1 MKFWKYSRVAL
12 ALIGSV
18 VLGLSITCCGVYTT
32 GYMYVTGA
40 QFNQIGAYK
49 IDHDF
54 GYLTPVTGS
63 PFANAGGIPM
73 QAAIIPGGRFLAV
86 VSQGT
91 KGVVGSGNVSIYTIG
106 GGGVIAF
113 QHTYFTSGINPVAL
127 ALAPA
132 GNYLFVLDQVA
143 PPDYINGVDQNAGRG
158 DVTVFAIDPSSGKL
172 TLITNQNTF
181 NTNGSQL
188 PYFTVN
194 YNPVQLVAAGGYLYV
209 LDQAYNPNLVTPP
222 PACVKAPSTSPCV
235 TPDVFLYAINTTDG
249 QLTLTQNAPLTL
261 GIQPGAASTIA
272 LSAGGK
278 YVYIADNALGANPG
292 RILPFQIGPGGVL
305 QILVGGPTNNVP
317 PITPNVP
324 NTLYP
329 DAIIS
334 NSNAQFLYVANYG
347 PNSIFQPNSSISAFT
362 ISTANGQLQQLPVS
376 SGSNPFPTGSGPVWM
391 AIDPTNQYLYTA
403 DHNSNTITGH
413 IMGATNGQ
421 LSDMFKGTTFPT
433 VGQPTFVVVTS
444 RTY

>member
-63 PFANAGGIPM
+63 PFGNAGGTPV
-73 QAAIIPGGRFLAV
+73 QEAIIPGGRFLAV

-91 KGVVGSGNVSIYTIG
+91 PGVAGTGSVSIYSIG

-113 QHTYFTSGINPVAL
+113 QHSYFTSGINPVAIG
-127 ALAPA
+127 LAPA
-132 GNYLFVLDQVA
+132 GNYLYVLDQMA
-143 PPDYINGVDQNAGRG
+143 PPDVVGGVDQNAGRG
-158 DVTVFAIDPSSGKL
+158 DVTVFAIDGSSGKL

-181 NTNGSQL
+181 NTNGTQL

-194 YNPVQLVAAGGYLYV
+194 YNPVQLVTASGFLYV
-209 LDQAYNPNLVTPP
+209 LDQAYNPNLAKP
-222 PACVKAPSTSPCV
+222 PAACVNAPPTSACV
-235 TPDVFLYAINTTDG
+235 TPDVFLYAINTSNG

-261 GIQPGAASTIA
+261 GMPPGAASTIA
-272 LSAGGK
+272 LAAGGK
-278 YVYIADNALGANPG
+278 YVYITDNGTQPNGQVQGSG
-292 RILPFQIGPGGVL
+292 RILPFTIGSGGVL
-305 QILVGGPTNNVP
+305 QSLVGGPTNN
-317 PITPNVP
+317 IANVS
-324 NTLYP
+324 YP
-329 DAIIS
+329 DAVIS

-347 PNSIFQPNSSISAFT
+347 PSSIFQPNSAISAFT

-376 SGSNPFPTGSGPVWM
+376 SGSNPFQTGSGPLWM
-391 AIDPTNQYLYTA
+391 VIDPTNQYLYTA
-403 DHNSNTITGH
+403 DHNSNTVTGH

-421 LSDMFKGTTFPT
+421 LSNMFKGTTFPT
-433 VGQPTFVVVTS
+433 VGQPTFAVVS
-444 RTY
+444 GRTY

>member
-63 PFANAGGIPM
+63 PFANAGGTPM
-73 QAAIIPGGRFLAV
+73 QEAVIPGGRYLAV

-91 KGVVGSGNVSIYTIG
+91 RGVAGTGSVSIYSIG

-113 QHTYFTSGINPVAL
+113 QHTYFTSGINPVAI
-127 ALAPA
+127 AIAPA
-132 GNYLFVLDQVA
+132 GNYLYVLDQLA
-143 PPDYINGVDQNAGRG
+143 PPDVINGVDQNAGRG
-158 DVTVFAIDPSSGKL
+158 DVTVFAINGASGKL

-181 NTNGSQL
+181 NTNGTQL

-194 YNPVQLVAAGGYLYV
+194 YNPVMLVPAGGYLYI

-222 PACVKAPSTSPCV
+222 AACVNAPPTSSCV
-235 TPDVFLYAINTTDG
+235 TPDVFLYAINTSNG

-261 GIQPGAASTIA
+261 GIQPGAASTIGLA
-272 LSAGGK
+272 TGGK
-278 YVYIADNALGANPG
+278 YLYILDTALGVNSG
-292 RILPFQIGPGGVL
+292 RILPFTIGGGGVL
-305 QILVGGPTNNVP
+305 QSLVGGPTNN
-317 PITPNVP
+317 IANV
-324 NTLYP
+324 TYP
-329 DAIIS
+329 DAVIA

-347 PNSIFQPNSSISAFT
+347 PSSIFQPNSAISAFT
-362 ISTANGQLQQLPVS
+362 ISTANGQLQPLPVS
-376 SGSNPFPTGSGPVWM
+376 SGSNPFQTGSGPIWM
-391 AIDPTNQYLYTA
+391 VIDPTNQYLYTA
-403 DHNSNTITGH
+403 DHNSNTITGR

-421 LSDMFKGTTFPT
+421 LSSMFKGTTFPT
-433 VGQPTFVVVTS
+433 VGQPTFAVVS
-444 RTY
+444 GRTY

>member
-18 VLGLSITCCGVYTT
+18 ALGLSITCCGVYTT

-63 PFANAGGIPM
+63 PFGNAGGTPV
-73 QAAIIPGGRFLAV
+73 QEAIIPGGRFLAV

-91 KGVVGSGNVSIYTIG
+91 PGVAGTGSVSIYSIG

-113 QHTYFTSGINPVAL
+113 QHSYFTSGINPVAI

-132 GNYLFVLDQVA
+132 GNYLYVLDQMA
-143 PPDYINGVDQNAGRG
+143 PPDVVGGVDQNAGRG
-158 DVTVFAIDPSSGKL
+158 DVTVFAIDGSSGKL

-181 NTNGSQL
+181 NTNGTQL

-194 YNPVQLVAAGGYLYV
+194 YNPVQLVTASGFLYV

-222 PACVKAPSTSPCV
+222 AACVNAPPTSACV
-235 TPDVFLYAINTTDG
+235 TPDVFLYAINTSNG

-272 LSAGGK
+272 LAAGGK
-278 YVYIADNALGANPG
+278 YVYITDNALCANSG
-292 RILPFQIGPGGVL
+292 RILPFTIGSGGVL
-305 QILVGGPTNNVP
+305 QSLVGGPTNN
-317 PITPNVP
+317 IANVS
-324 NTLYP
+324 YP
-329 DAIIS
+329 DAVIS

-347 PNSIFQPNSSISAFT
+347 PSSIFQPNSAISAFT

-376 SGSNPFPTGSGPVWM
+376 SGSNPFQTGSGPVWM
-391 AIDPTNQYLYTA
+391 VIDPTNQYLYTA
-403 DHNSNTITGH
+403 DHNSNTVTGH

-421 LSDMFKGTTFPT
+421 LSNMFKGTTFPT
-433 VGQPTFVVVTS
+433 VGQPTFAVVS
-444 RTY
+444 GRTY

>member
-1 MKFWKYSRVAL
+1 MKFWKHSRVAL

-18 VLGLSITCCGVYTT
+18 ILGLSVTCCGTYTT

-63 PFANAGGIPM
+63 PFSNAGGTPM
-73 QAAIIPGGRFLAV
+73 QEAVIPGGRYLAV

-91 KGVVGSGNVSIYTIG
+91 AGIAGSGSVSIYSIG

-113 QHTYFTSGINPVAL
+113 QHTYFTSGINPVAI

-132 GNYLFVLDQVA
+132 GNYLYVLDQIA
-143 PPDYINGVDQNAGRG
+143 PPDVVNGVDQNVGRG
-158 DVTVFAIDPSSGKL
+158 DVTVFAINSSSGKL

-181 NTNGSQL
+181 NTNGTQL

-194 YNPVQLVAAGGYLYV
+194 YNPVQMVTASGYLYV
-209 LDQAYNPNLVTPP
+209 LDQAYNANLVTPP
-222 PACVKAPSTSPCV
+222 TACVTAPIPTACT
-235 TPDVFLYAINTTDG
+235 TPDVFLYAINTSNG

-261 GIQPGAASTIA
+261 GLEPGAASTIA
-272 LSAGGK
+272 LAAGGK
-278 YVYIADNALGANPG
+278 YVYITDNGTQANGQIQGSG
-292 RILPFQIGPGGVL
+292 RILPFTVGSGGVL
-305 QILVGGPTNNVP
+305 QSLVGGPTDNIANVS
-317 PITPNVP
+317 
-324 NTLYP
+324 YP
-329 DAIIS
+329 DAVIS

-347 PNSIFQPNSSISAFT
+347 PSSIFQPNSAISAFT
-362 ISTANGQLQQLPVS
+362 ISTANGQLQNLPVS
-376 SGSNPFPTGSGPVWM
+376 SGSNPFQTGSGPIWM
-391 AIDPTNQYLYTA
+391 VIDPTNQYLYTA
-403 DHNSNTITGH
+403 DHNSNTVTGH

-421 LSDMFKGTTFPT
+421 LSSMFKGTTFTT
-433 VGQPTFVVVTS
+433 VGQPTYAVVS
-444 RTY
+444 GRTY

>member
-18 VLGLSITCCGVYTT
+18 VLGLSITCCGVYTS

-40 QFNQIGAYK
+40 QFNQIGGYK

-63 PFANAGGIPM
+63 PFANAGGTPE
-73 QAAIIPGGRFLAV
+73 QEAIIPGGRFLAV

-91 KGVVGSGNVSIYTIG
+91 KGVAGTGSVSIYSIG

-113 QHTYFTSGINPVAL
+113 QHTYFTSGINPVAI

-132 GNYLFVLDQVA
+132 GNYLYVLDQVA
-143 PPDYINGVDQNAGRG
+143 PPDVINGVDQNAGRG
-158 DVTVFAIDPSSGKL
+158 DVTVFSIDPSSGKL

-181 NTNGSQL
+181 NTNGTQL

-194 YNPVQLVAAGGYLYV
+194 YNPVQMVTALGFLYV

-222 PACVKAPSTSPCV
+222 SACVNAPPTSPCV
-235 TPDVFLYAINTTDG
+235 TPDVFLYAVNTSNG

-272 LSAGGK
+272 LAAGGK

-292 RILPFQIGPGGVL
+292 RILPFTVGNGGVL
-305 QILVGGPTNNVP
+305 QSLVGGPIDNLANV
-317 PITPNVP
+317 T
-324 NTLYP
+324 YP
-329 DAIIS
+329 DAILS
-334 NSNAQFLYVANYG
+334 NSNAQFLYVANRG
-347 PNSIFQPNSSISAFT
+347 PSNITQSNSSISAFT
-362 ISTANGQLQQLPVS
+362 ISTANGQLQPLATATQ
-376 SGSNPFPTGSGPVWM
+376 NPFSTGGGPVWM
-391 AIDPTNQYLYTA
+391 VIDPTNQYLYTA
-403 DHNSNTITGH
+403 DHDTNSVTGK
-413 IMGATNGQ
+413 IMDATHGL
-421 LSDMFKGTTFPT
+421 LSNMFKGTTFQT
-433 VGQPTFVVVTS
+433 VGQPTYAVVTG

>member
-63 PFANAGGIPM
+63 PFANAGGVPVGEV
-73 QAAIIPGGRFLAV
+73 IIPGGRFLAV
-86 VSQGT
+86 ASQGT
-91 KGVVGSGNVSIYTIG
+91 LGQAGSGSVSIYSIG

-113 QHTYFTSGINPVAL
+113 QHTYFTSGINPVAV

-132 GNYLFVLDQVA
+132 GNYLYVLDQIA
-143 PPDYINGVDQNAGRG
+143 PPDVINGVDQNAGRG
-158 DVTVFAIDPSSGKL
+158 DVTVFAINSSSGKL

-181 NTNGSQL
+181 NTNGTQL

-194 YNPVQLVAAGGYLYV
+194 YNPVRMVTSTGYLYV

-222 PACVKAPSTSPCV
+222 PACVNAPPTSACV
-235 TPDVFLYAINTTDG
+235 TPDVFLYAANTSNG

-272 LSAGGK
+272 LAAGGQ
-278 YVYIADNALGANPG
+278 YIYITDNALGANSG
-292 RILPFQIGPGGVL
+292 RILPFTVGSSGVL
-305 QILVGGPTNNVP
+305 QSLVGGPTNNVP
-317 PITPNVP
+317 

-329 DAIIS
+329 DAVLS
-334 NSNAQFLYVANYG
+334 NSNNQFLYVANYG
-347 PNSIFQPNSSISAFT
+347 PNVITQGNSSISAFT

-376 SGSNPFPTGSGPVWM
+376 SSSNPFPTGSGPIWM
-391 AIDPTNQYLYTA
+391 VIDPTNQYLYTA
-403 DHNSNTITGH
+403 NYNDNTITGH

-421 LSDMFKGTTFPT
+421 LSNMFKGTTFPT
-433 VGQPTFVVVTS
+433 VGKPTYSVVTG

>member
-63 PFANAGGIPM
+63 PFANAGGTPV
-73 QAAIIPGGRFLAV
+73 QAAIIPGGRYLAV

-91 KGVVGSGNVSIYTIG
+91 PGVAGTGSVSIYSIG

-113 QHTYFTSGINPVAL
+113 QHSYFTSGINPVAI

-132 GNYLFVLDQVA
+132 GNYLYVLDQMA
-143 PPDYINGVDQNAGRG
+143 PPDVVNKVDQNAGRG
-158 DVTVFAIDPSSGKL
+158 DVTVFAIDGSSGKL

-181 NTNGSQL
+181 NTNGTQL

-194 YNPVQLVAAGGYLYV
+194 YNPVQMVTASGFLYV
-209 LDQAYNPNLVTPP
+209 LDQGYNASLATPTPP
-222 PACVKAPSTSPCV
+222 AACVNAPAGSPCA
-235 TPDVFLYAINTTDG
+235 TPDVFLYAINTSNG

-261 GIQPGAASTIA
+261 AVQAGAASTIA
-272 LSAGGK
+272 LGGSGK
-278 YVYIADNALGANPG
+278 YVYVTDNALGASSG
-292 RILPFQIGPGGVL
+292 RILPFTIGSGGVL
-305 QILVGGPTNNVP
+305 QSLVGGPTNNVP
-317 PITPNVP
+317 NV
-324 NTLYP
+324 TYP
-329 DAIIS
+329 DAVIA

-347 PNSIFQPNSSISAFT
+347 PSSIFQGNSSISAFT

-376 SGSNPFPTGSGPVWM
+376 SGSNPFQTGAGPIWM
-391 AIDPTNQYLYTA
+391 VIDPTNQYLYTA
-403 DHNSNTITGH
+403 DHNSNTVTGH

-421 LSDMFKGTTFPT
+421 LSNLFKGTTFPT
-433 VGQPTFVVVTS
+433 VGQPTFAVVTG

>member
-32 GYMYVTGA
+32 GYMFVTGA

-63 PFANAGGIPM
+63 PFANAGGVPM
-73 QAAIIPGGRFLAV
+73 QAAIIPGGRYLAV

-91 KGVVGSGNVSIYTIG
+91 QGVAGTGSVSIYSIG

-113 QHTYFTSGINPVAL
+113 QHTYFTSGINPVAIG
-127 ALAPA
+127 LAPA
-132 GNYLFVLDQVA
+132 GNYLYVLDQIA
-143 PPDYINGVDQNAGRG
+143 PPDVVNNVDQNAGRG
-158 DVTVFAIDPSSGKL
+158 DVTVFAIDGASGKL

-181 NTNGSQL
+181 NTNGTQL

-194 YNPVQLVAAGGYLYV
+194 YNPVQLVTAGGYLYV

-222 PACVKAPSTSPCV
+222 QACVNAPPTSSCV
-235 TPDVFLYAINTTDG
+235 TPDVFLYAINTSNG

-261 GIQPGAASTIA
+261 GLPPGSASTIA
-272 LSAGGK
+272 LAAGGK
-278 YVYIADNALGANPG
+278 YVYITDNGTQANGQVVGSG
-292 RILPFQIGPGGVL
+292 RILPFTIGPSGVL
-305 QILVGGPTNNVP
+305 QSLVGGPTNN
-317 PITPNVP
+317 IANVA
-324 NTLYP
+324 LP
-329 DAIIS
+329 DAVIS
-334 NSNAQFLYVANYG
+334 NSNAQFLYVADYAAS
-347 PNSIFQPNSSISAFT
+347 SIFQQGSAISAFT
-362 ISTANGQLQQLPVS
+362 ISTANGQLQPLPVS
-376 SGSNPFPTGSGPVWM
+376 SGSNPVQTGSGPIWM
-391 AIDPTNQYLYTA
+391 VIDPTNQYLYTA

-421 LSDMFKGTTFPT
+421 LSNMFKGTTFPT
-433 VGQPTFVVVTS
+433 VGQPTFAVVS
-444 RTY
+444 GRTY

>member
-18 VLGLSITCCGVYTT
+18 ALGLSITCCGVYTS

-40 QFNQIGAYK
+40 QFNQIGGYK

-63 PFANAGGIPM
+63 PFANAGGTPL
-73 QAAIIPGGRFLAV
+73 QEAVIPGGRFLAV

-91 KGVVGSGNVSIYTIG
+91 PGIAGSGSVSIYSIG

-113 QHTYFTSGINPVAL
+113 QHTYFTSGINPVAA

-132 GNYLFVLDQVA
+132 GNYLYVLDQIA
-143 PPDYINGVDQNAGRG
+143 PPDVINGVDQNAGRG
-158 DVTVFAIDPSSGKL
+158 DVTVFAINSSSGKL

-181 NTNGSQL
+181 NTNGTQL

-194 YNPVQLVAAGGYLYV
+194 YNPVQLVTASGFLYV

-222 PACVKAPSTSPCV
+222 AACVNAPPTSACV
-235 TPDVFLYAINTTDG
+235 TPDVFLCAINTSNG

-261 GIQPGAASTIA
+261 GIPPGAASTIA
-272 LSAGGK
+272 LAAGGK
-278 YVYIADNALGANPG
+278 YVYVADNGIQDNGQVAGSG
-292 RILPFQIGPGGVL
+292 RILPFTVGSGGVL
-305 QILVGGPTNNVP
+305 QSLVGGPVDN
-317 PITPNVP
+317 IPNV
-324 NTLYP
+324 TYP
-329 DAIIS
+329 DAVLS

-347 PNSIFQPNSSISAFT
+347 PNSITQPNSA
-362 ISTANGQLQQLPVS
+362 
-376 SGSNPFPTGSGPVWM
+376 
-391 AIDPTNQYLYTA
+391 
-403 DHNSNTITGH
+403 
-413 IMGATNGQ
+413 
-421 LSDMFKGTTFPT
+421 
-433 VGQPTFVVVTS
+433 
-444 RTY
+444 

>member
-63 PFANAGGIPM
+63 PFSNAGGTPM
-73 QAAIIPGGRFLAV
+73 QEAVIPGGRYLAV

-91 KGVVGSGNVSIYTIG
+91 VGQAGSGSVSIYSIG

-113 QHTYFTSGINPVAL
+113 QHTYFTSGINPVAI
-127 ALAPA
+127 AIAPA
-132 GNYLFVLDQVA
+132 GNYLYVLDQMA
-143 PPDYINGVDQNAGRG
+143 PPDVVNGVDQNAGRG
-158 DVTVFAIDPSSGKL
+158 DVTVFAINPSSGKL

-181 NTNGSQL
+181 NTNGTQL

-194 YNPVQLVAAGGYLYV
+194 YNPVQMVTASGYLYI
-209 LDQAYNPNLVTPP
+209 LDQAYNPSLVTPP
-222 PACVKAPSTSPCV
+222 TACVTAPIPVACT
-235 TPDVFLYAINTTDG
+235 TPDVFLYAINTSNG

-261 GIQPGAASTIA
+261 GIQAGAASTIA
-272 LSAGGK
+272 LAAGGK
-278 YVYIADNALGANPG
+278 YVYIVDILHSVRTPG
-292 RILPFQIGPGGVL
+292 RILPFTVGSGGVL
-305 QILVGGPTNNVP
+305 QSLVGGPTNNVAS
-317 PITPNVP
+317 IPNVAT
-324 NTLYP
+324 TLYP
-329 DAIIS
+329 DAVIS

-347 PNSIFQPNSSISAFT
+347 PNVITQANSSISAFT
-362 ISTANGQLQQLPVS
+362 ISTANGQLQHTTRFDFRQQPI
-376 SGSNPFPTGSGPVWM
+376 SNR
-391 AIDPTNQYLYTA
+391 I
-403 DHNSNTITGH
+403 
-413 IMGATNGQ
+413 
-421 LSDMFKGTTFPT
+421 GTDLD
-433 VGQPTFVVVTS
+433 GD
-444 RTY
+444 

>member
-18 VLGLSITCCGVYTT
+18 ALGLSITCCGVYTS
-32 GYMYVTGA
+32 GYMFVTGA

-63 PFANAGGIPM
+63 PFANAGGTPM
-73 QAAIIPGGRFLAV
+73 QEAIIPGGRFLAV

-91 KGVVGSGNVSIYTIG
+91 PGIAATGSVSIYTIG

-113 QHTYFTSGINPVAL
+113 QHTYFTSGINPVAI

-132 GNYLFVLDQVA
+132 GNFLYVLDQIA
-143 PPDYINGVDQNAGRG
+143 PPDVINGVDQNAGRG
-158 DVTVFAIDPSSGKL
+158 DVTVFSINSSSGKL

-181 NTNGSQL
+181 NTNGTQL

-194 YNPVQLVAAGGYLYV
+194 YNPVQMVTASGFLYV

-222 PACVKAPSTSPCV
+222 PDCVNAPPTSACV
-235 TPDVFLYAINTTDG
+235 TPDVFLYAINTSTG

-272 LSAGGK
+272 LGAGGK
-278 YVYIADNALGANPG
+278 YVYIVDNALGANPG
-292 RILPFQIGPGGVL
+292 RILPFTIGSGGVL
-305 QILVGGPTNNVP
+305 QSLVGGPTDNVP

-329 DAIIS
+329 DSVIS
-334 NSNAQFLYVANYG
+334 NSNAQFLYVANKG
-347 PNSIFQPNSSISAFT
+347 PNVITQGNSSISAFT
-362 ISTANGQLQQLPVS
+362 ISTANGQLQALPVS
-376 SGSNPFPTGSGPVWM
+376 SGSNPFQTGSGPVWM
-391 AIDPTNQYLYTA
+391 VIDPTNQYLYTA
-403 DHNSNTITGH
+403 DHNSNTVTGH

-421 LSDMFKGTTFPT
+421 LSNMFKGTTFPT
-433 VGQPTFVVVTS
+433 VGQPTYAVVS
-444 RTY
+444 GRTY

>member
-18 VLGLSITCCGVYTT
+18 VLGLGITCCGVYTT

-63 PFANAGGIPM
+63 PFGNSGGTPV
-73 QAAIIPGGRFLAV
+73 QAAVIPGGRYLAV

-91 KGVVGSGNVSIYTIG
+91 PGIAGTGSVSIYSIG

-113 QHTYFTSGINPVAL
+113 QHSYFTSGINPVAI

-132 GNYLFVLDQVA
+132 GNYLYVLDQMA
-143 PPDYINGVDQNAGRG
+143 PPDVVSGVDQNAGRG
-158 DVTVFAIDPSSGKL
+158 DVTVFAIDGTSGKL

-181 NTNGSQL
+181 NTNGTQL

-194 YNPVQLVAAGGYLYV
+194 YNPVMLVTAGGYLYV
-209 LDQAYNPNLVTPP
+209 LDQAYNPNLVKP
-222 PACVKAPSTSPCV
+222 PAACVNAPPTSACV
-235 TPDVFLYAINTTDG
+235 TPDVFLYAINTSNG

-272 LSAGGK
+272 VGAGGR
-278 YVYIADNALGANPG
+278 YIYIADNALGANSG
-292 RILPFQIGPGGVL
+292 RILPFTIGGGGVL
-305 QILVGGPTNNVP
+305 QSLVGGPTNN
-317 PITPNVP
+317 IPNV
-324 NTLYP
+324 TYP
-329 DAIIS
+329 DAVVS

-347 PNSIFQPNSSISAFT
+347 PSSIFQGNSSISAFT

-376 SGSNPFPTGSGPVWM
+376 SGSNPFQTGSGPIWM
-391 AIDPTNQYLYTA
+391 VIDPTNQYLYTA
-403 DHNSNTITGH
+403 DHNSNTVTGH

-421 LSDMFKGTTFPT
+421 LSNMFKGTTFPT
-433 VGQPTFVVVTS
+433 VGQPTFAVVTS

>member
-63 PFANAGGIPM
+63 PFSNAGGTPM
-73 QAAIIPGGRFLAV
+73 QEAVIPGGRYLAV

-91 KGVVGSGNVSIYTIG
+91 VGQAGSGSVSIYSIG

-113 QHTYFTSGINPVAL
+113 QHTYFTSGINPVAI
-127 ALAPA
+127 AIAPA
-132 GNYLFVLDQVA
+132 GNYLYVLDQMA
-143 PPDYINGVDQNAGRG
+143 PPDVVNGVDQNAGRG
-158 DVTVFAIDPSSGKL
+158 DVTVFAINPSSGKL

-181 NTNGSQL
+181 NTNGTQL

-194 YNPVQLVAAGGYLYV
+194 YNPVQMVTASGYLYI
-209 LDQAYNPNLVTPP
+209 LDQAYNPSLVTPP
-222 PACVKAPSTSPCV
+222 TACVTAPIPVACT
-235 TPDVFLYAINTTDG
+235 TPDVFLYAINTSNG

-261 GIQPGAASTIA
+261 GIQAGAASTIA
-272 LSAGGK
+272 LAAGGK
-278 YVYIADNALGANPG
+278 YVYITDTALGANSG
-292 RILPFQIGPGGVL
+292 RILPFTVGSGGVL
-305 QILVGGPTNNVP
+305 QSLVGGPTNN
-317 PITPNVP
+317 IANV
-324 NTLYP
+324 TYP
-329 DAIIS
+329 DSVIS

-347 PNSIFQPNSSISAFT
+347 PSSIFQPNSAISAFT
-362 ISTANGQLQQLPVS
+362 ISTANGQLQPLPVS
-376 SGSNPFPTGSGPVWM
+376 SGSNPFQTGSGPIWM
-391 AIDPTNQYLYTA
+391 VIDPTNQYLYTA
-403 DHNSNTITGH
+403 DHNSNTVTGH

-421 LSDMFKGTTFPT
+421 LSSMFKGTTFTT
-433 VGQPTFVVVTS
+433 VGQPTYAVVS
-444 RTY
+444 GRTY

>member
-63 PFANAGGIPM
+63 PFSNAGGVPM
-73 QAAIIPGGRFLAV
+73 QAAIIPGGRYLAV

-91 KGVVGSGNVSIYTIG
+91 VGQAGSGSVSIYSIG

-113 QHTYFTSGINPVAL
+113 QHTYFTSGINPVAI
-127 ALAPA
+127 AIAPA
-132 GNYLFVLDQVA
+132 GNFLYVLDQIA
-143 PPDYINGVDQNAGRG
+143 PPDVINGVDQNAGRG
-158 DVTVFAIDPSSGKL
+158 DVTVFSINASSGKL

-181 NTNGSQL
+181 NTNGTQL

-194 YNPVQLVAAGGYLYV
+194 YNPVMLVSASGYLYI

-222 PACVKAPSTSPCV
+222 PACVDAPPTSPCV
-235 TPDVFLYAINTTDG
+235 TPDVFLYAINTSNG

-272 LSAGGK
+272 LGAGGK
-278 YVYIADNALGANPG
+278 YVYITDNALGVNPG
-292 RILPFQIGPGGVL
+292 RILPFTVGSGGVL
-305 QILVGGPTNNVP
+305 QSLVGGPTNN
-317 PITPNVP
+317 IANVS
-324 NTLYP
+324 YP
-329 DAIIS
+329 DAVIS

-347 PNSIFQPNSSISAFT
+347 PSSIFQPNSAISAFT
-362 ISTANGQLQQLPVS
+362 ISTANGQLQNLPVS
-376 SGSNPFPTGSGPVWM
+376 SGSNPFQTGSGPVWM
-391 AIDPTNQYLYTA
+391 VIDPTNQYLYTA
-403 DHNSNTITGH
+403 DHNSNTVTGH

-421 LSDMFKGTTFPT
+421 LSSMFKGTTFPT
-433 VGQPTFVVVTS
+433 VGQPTFAVVTG

>member
-63 PFANAGGIPM
+63 PFSNAGGTPM
-73 QAAIIPGGRFLAV
+73 QEAVIPGGRYLAV

-91 KGVVGSGNVSIYTIG
+91 VGQAGSGSVSIYSIG

-113 QHTYFTSGINPVAL
+113 QHTYFTSGINPVAI
-127 ALAPA
+127 AIAPA
-132 GNYLFVLDQVA
+132 GNYLYVLDQMA
-143 PPDYINGVDQNAGRG
+143 PPDVVNGVDQNAGRG
-158 DVTVFAIDPSSGKL
+158 DVTVFAINPSSGKL

-181 NTNGSQL
+181 NTNGTQL

-194 YNPVQLVAAGGYLYV
+194 YNPVQMVTASGYLYI
-209 LDQAYNPNLVTPP
+209 LDQAYNPSLVTPP
-222 PACVKAPSTSPCV
+222 TACVTAPIPIACT
-235 TPDVFLYAINTTDG
+235 TPDVFLYAINTSNG

-261 GIQPGAASTIA
+261 GIQAGAASTIA
-272 LSAGGK
+272 LAAGGK
-278 YVYIADNALGANPG
+278 YVYITDTALGANSG
-292 RILPFQIGPGGVL
+292 RILPFTVGSGGVL
-305 QILVGGPTNNVP
+305 QSLVGGPTNN
-317 PITPNVP
+317 IANV
-324 NTLYP
+324 TYP
-329 DAIIS
+329 DSVIS

-347 PNSIFQPNSSISAFT
+347 PSSIFQPNSAISAFT
-362 ISTANGQLQQLPVS
+362 ISTANGQLQALPVS
-376 SGSNPFPTGSGPVWM
+376 SGSNPFQTGSGPIWM
-391 AIDPTNQYLYTA
+391 VIDPTNQYLYTA
-403 DHNSNTITGH
+403 DHNSNTVTGH

-421 LSDMFKGTTFPT
+421 LSSMFKGTTFPT
-433 VGQPTFVVVTS
+433 VGQPTYAVVS
-444 RTY
+444 GRTY

>member
-18 VLGLSITCCGVYTT
+18 VLGLSITCCGVYTS

-63 PFANAGGIPM
+63 PFANAGGTPI
-73 QAAIIPGGRFLAV
+73 QEAIIPGGRFLAV

-91 KGVVGSGNVSIYTIG
+91 PGVAGTGSVSIYSIG

-113 QHTYFTSGINPVAL
+113 QHTYFTSGINPVAIG
-127 ALAPA
+127 LAPA
-132 GNYLFVLDQVA
+132 GNYLYVLDQMA
-143 PPDYINGVDQNAGRG
+143 PPDVVNGVDQNAGRG
-158 DVTVFAIDPSSGKL
+158 DVTVFSINATTGKL

-181 NTNGSQL
+181 NTTGTQL

-194 YNPVQLVAAGGYLYV
+194 YNPVMLVTASGFLYV
-209 LDQAYNPNLVTPP
+209 LDQAYNPSLVTPP
-222 PACVKAPSTSPCV
+222 PACVNAPPTSACV
-235 TPDVFLYAINTTDG
+235 TPDVFLYAINTTNG

-272 LSAGGK
+272 LAAGGK
-278 YVYIADNALGANPG
+278 YVYITDNALGANSG
-292 RILPFQIGPGGVL
+292 RILPFTVGTGGVL
-305 QILVGGPTNNVP
+305 QSLVGGPVDNIANVS
-317 PITPNVP
+317 
-324 NTLYP
+324 LP
-329 DAIIS
+329 DAVIS

-347 PNSIFQPNSSISAFT
+347 PSSIFQPNSAISAFT
-362 ISTANGQLQQLPVS
+362 ISTANGQLQPLPVS
-376 SGSNPFPTGSGPVWM
+376 SGSNPFPTGSGPIWM
-391 AIDPTNQYLYTA
+391 VIDPTNQYLYTA
-403 DHNSNTITGH
+403 DHNSNTVTGH

-421 LSDMFKGTTFPT
+421 LSNMFKGTTFPT
-433 VGQPTFVVVTS
+433 VGQPTFAVVS
-444 RTY
+444 GRTY

>member
-32 GYMYVTGA
+32 GYMFVTGA

-63 PFANAGGIPM
+63 PFANAGGVPM

-91 KGVVGSGNVSIYTIG
+91 QGVAGTGSVSIYSIG

-113 QHTYFTSGINPVAL
+113 QHTYFTSGINPVAIG
-127 ALAPA
+127 LAPA
-132 GNYLFVLDQVA
+132 GNFLYVLDQIA
-143 PPDYINGVDQNAGRG
+143 PPDVVNNVDQNAGRG
-158 DVTVFAIDPSSGKL
+158 DVTVFAIDGASGKL

-181 NTNGSQL
+181 NTNGTQL

-194 YNPVQLVAAGGYLYV
+194 YNPVQLVTAGGYLYV

-222 PACVKAPSTSPCV
+222 QACVNAPPTSACV
-235 TPDVFLYAINTTDG
+235 TPDVFLYAINNSNG

-261 GIQPGAASTIA
+261 GLPPGSASTIA
-272 LSAGGK
+272 LAAGGK
-278 YVYIADNALGANPG
+278 YVYITDNGTQTNG
-292 RILPFQIGPGGVL
+292 QVVGSGIILPFQIGPSGVL
-305 QILVGGPTNNVP
+305 QTLVGGPTNN
-317 PITPNVP
+317 IANVA
-324 NTLYP
+324 LP
-329 DAIIS
+329 DAVIS
-334 NSNAQFLYVANYG
+334 NSNAQF
-347 PNSIFQPNSSISAFT
+347 
-362 ISTANGQLQQLPVS
+362 
-376 SGSNPFPTGSGPVWM
+376 
-391 AIDPTNQYLYTA
+391 
-403 DHNSNTITGH
+403 
-413 IMGATNGQ
+413 
-421 LSDMFKGTTFPT
+421 
-433 VGQPTFVVVTS
+433 
-444 RTY
+444 

>member
-18 VLGLSITCCGVYTT
+18 VLGLSITCCGVYTS
-32 GYMYVTGA
+32 GYMFVTGA

-63 PFANAGGIPM
+63 PFANAGGTPV
-73 QAAIIPGGRFLAV
+73 QEAVIPGGRFLAV

-91 KGVVGSGNVSIYTIG
+91 PGVAGTGSVSIYSIG

-113 QHTYFTSGINPVAL
+113 QHTYFTSGINPVAIG
-127 ALAPA
+127 LAPA
-132 GNYLFVLDQVA
+132 GNYLYVLDQMA
-143 PPDYINGVDQNAGRG
+143 PPDVINGVDQNAGRG
-158 DVTVFAIDPSSGKL
+158 DVTVFSINPTTGKL

-181 NTNGSQL
+181 NTNGTQL

-194 YNPVQLVAAGGYLYV
+194 YNPVMLVSALGYLYI

-222 PACVKAPSTSPCV
+222 PACVNAPPTSACV
-235 TPDVFLYAINTTDG
+235 TPDVFLYAINTSNG

-261 GIQPGAASTIA
+261 GVQPGAASTIA
-272 LSAGGK
+272 LGAGGK
-278 YVYIADNALGANPG
+278 YVYILDNALGANPG
-292 RILPFQIGPGGVL
+292 RILPFTVGSGGVL
-305 QILVGGPTNNVP
+305 QSLVGGPTDNIANVA
-317 PITPNVP
+317 
-324 NTLYP
+324 LP
-329 DAIIS
+329 DAVIS

-347 PNSIFQPNSSISAFT
+347 PSSIFQPFSAISAFT
-362 ISTANGQLQQLPVS
+362 ISTANGQLQPLPVS
-376 SGSNPFPTGSGPVWM
+376 SGSNPFQTGSGPIWM
-391 AIDPTNQYLYTA
+391 VIDPTNQYLYTA

-421 LSDMFKGTTFPT
+421 LSNMFKGTTFAT
-433 VGQPTFVVVTS
+433 VGQPTFAVVS
-444 RTY
+444 GRTY

>member
-18 VLGLSITCCGVYTT
+18 VLGLSITCCGVYTS
-32 GYMYVTGA
+32 GYMFVTGA

-63 PFANAGGIPM
+63 PFSNSGGTPV

-91 KGVVGSGNVSIYTIG
+91 PGVVGSGSVSIYSIG

-113 QHTYFTSGINPVAL
+113 QHTYFTSGINPVAI

-132 GNYLFVLDQVA
+132 GNFLYALDQVA
-143 PPDYINGVDQNAGRG
+143 PPDVINGVDQNAGRG
-158 DVTVFAIDPSSGKL
+158 DVTVFSINSSSGKL

-181 NTNGSQL
+181 NTNGTQL

-194 YNPVQLVAAGGYLYV
+194 YNPVQMVTASGFLYV

-222 PACVKAPSTSPCV
+222 AACVNAPPTSACV
-235 TPDVFLYAINTTDG
+235 TPDVFLYAINTSNG

-272 LSAGGK
+272 LGAGGK
-278 YVYIADNALGANPG
+278 YVYITDTALGASSG
-292 RILPFQIGPGGVL
+292 RILPFTVGSGGVL
-305 QILVGGPTNNVP
+305 QSLVGGPTDNLPGVTFP
-317 PITPNVP
+317 QAV
-324 NTLYP
+324 
-329 DAIIS
+329 IS
-334 NSNAQFLYVANYG
+334 NSNAQFLYVANRG
-347 PNSIFQPNSSISAFT
+347 PSNITQSNSSISAFT
-362 ISTANGQLQQLPVS
+362 ISTANGQLQPLP
-376 SGSNPFPTGSGPVWM
+376 SGTQNPFPTGGGPVWLV
-391 AIDPTNQYLYTA
+391 IDPTNQYLYSA
-403 DHNSNTITGH
+403 DHDTNTVTGK
-413 IMGATNGQ
+413 IMDATHGL
-421 LSDMFKGTTFPT
+421 LSSMFKGTTFPT
-433 VGQPTFVVVTS
+433 VGQPTYAVVS
-444 RTY
+444 GRTY

>member
-12 ALIGSV
+12 ALMGSV
-18 VLGLSITCCGVYTT
+18 ALGLSITCCGVYTS

-63 PFANAGGIPM
+63 PFANAGGTPVG
-73 QAAIIPGGRFLAV
+73 AAVLPGGRFLAV

-91 KGVVGSGNVSIYTIG
+91 PGVAGSGNVSMYTIG

-113 QHTYFTSGINPVAL
+113 QHTYFTSGINPVAI

-132 GNYLFVLDQVA
+132 GGYLYVLDQIA

-158 DVTVFAIDPSSGKL
+158 DITVFQINSSDGKL

-181 NTNGSQL
+181 NTNGTQL

-194 YNPVQLVAAGGYLYV
+194 YNPVRLVTESGYVYV
-209 LDQAYNPNLVTPP
+209 LDNAYSPNTAP
-222 PACVKAPSTSPCV
+222 PACVNAQPTSSCF
-235 TPDVFLYAINTTDG
+235 TPDVFLYAANSSNG

-261 GIQPGAASTIA
+261 GIQAGAASTI
-272 LSAGGK
+272 SAPGGPYI
-278 YVYIADNALGANPG
+278 YVADNDLGQSSG
-292 RILPFQIGPGGVL
+292 RILPFTVGPGGVL
-305 QILVGGPTNNVP
+305 QSIVGGPTNN
-317 PITPNVP
+317 IPNV
-324 NTLYP
+324 TYP
-329 DAIIS
+329 DCVVA
-334 NSNAQFLYVANYG
+334 NSNNQFLYVANYG
-347 PNSIFQPNSSISAFT
+347 PSSIFQGNSSISAFT
-362 ISTANGQLQQLPVS
+362 ISTTNGQLQQLPVS
-376 SGSNPFPTGSGPVWM
+376 SGSNPFPTGSGPIWM
-391 AIDPTNQYLYTA
+391 VIDPTNQYLYTA

-421 LSDMFKGTTFPT
+421 LSNMFKGTTFPT